1 MKQTLKEIVYSMYIA
16 RCKMEK
22 LRNPKVFKNINIPGK
37 LIEHSLDLY
46 VEFIQMNNREIIVIK
61 IIEGSIVTEK
71 DIWDFTNVINDLK
84 FFPRAVIYFDQDI
97 SKKAIEMAQK
107 CNIQTKKFNFSKE
120 VARNVSLALQVLLPN
135 NEVIGDPFWTMMEID
150 LNGNVNG
157 NYFTLENTIL
167 LFLSKKQAKIW
178 AEKQN
183 SLGTSNYSVFGL
195 SQEHLRILIDLVE
208 KTNSDNKFG
217 IVLSQYEQCSLNEF
231 KVFSIDSI
239 YLREYYLRK

>member
-1 MKQTLKEIVYSMYIA
+1 MYIA

-22 LRNPKVFKNINIPGK
+22 LRNPKVFKNVNIPGK
-37 LIEHSLDLY
+37 LFEHSLDLY

-61 IIEGSIVTEK
+61 IIEGSIVTEN

-120 VARNVSLALQVLLPN
+120 VKRNVSLALQVLLPN

>member
-1 MKQTLKEIVYSMYIA
+1 MYIA

-22 LRNPKVFKNINIPGK
+22 LRNPKVFKNVNIPGK
-37 LIEHSLDLY
+37 LFEQSLDLY

-120 VARNVSLALQVLLPN
+120 VKRNVSLALQVLLPN

>member
-1 MKQTLKEIVYSMYIA
+1 MK
-16 RCKMEK
+16 
-22 LRNPKVFKNINIPGK
+22 
-37 LIEHSLDLY
+37 
-46 VEFIQMNNREIIVIK
+46 
-61 IIEGSIVTEK
+61 
-71 DIWDFTNVINDLK
+71 
-84 FFPRAVIYFDQDI
+84 
-97 SKKAIEMAQK
+97 
-107 CNIQTKKFNFSKE
+107 
-120 VARNVSLALQVLLPN
+120 RNVSLALQVLLPN

>member
-22 LRNPKVFKNINIPGK
+22 LRNPKVFKNVNIPGK
-37 LIEHSLDLY
+37 LFEHSLDLY

-61 IIEGSIVTEK
+61 IIEGSIVTEN

-120 VARNVSLALQVLLPN
+120 VKRNVSLALQVLLPN